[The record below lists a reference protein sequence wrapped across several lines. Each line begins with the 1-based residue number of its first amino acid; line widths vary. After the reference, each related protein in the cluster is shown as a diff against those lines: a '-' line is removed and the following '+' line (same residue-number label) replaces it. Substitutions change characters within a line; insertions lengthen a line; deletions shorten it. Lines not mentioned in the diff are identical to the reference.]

1 MKNRGVIIAIILILI
16 MGAGVTVG
24 TRRFIRDKTSG
35 SAAANFQNQIPP
47 SEELDMESMA
57 MAAAGMTSPPETGG
71 EAAGSDSVNT
81 GNARSQ
87 DMAGEEEPLP
97 AAGPETGAQAEAGHM
112 AGAAAESCPVSVY
125 PDSDSKGASV
135 REEAAAVLADSDE
148 AAAAPSQENAA
159 AAKSSVAIS
168 PLTGV
173 SESDEAVTEYATT
186 LEGFKKKLGE
196 IDSLIKNMQG
206 SEASTNTDALKKVA
220 DYEYYLWDTELNHIY
235 QAILEGMTEE
245 EAQDLKTEER
255 AWIRSRDLAA
265 KKASSKFGGG
275 TMESLEYTASLSD
288 STRSRAYELLEQYGT
303 YITEGEDG

>member
-1 MKNRGVIIAIILILI
+1 MKNRGVIIAIILIMI

-24 TRRFIRDKTSG
+24 TRRFIHDKTSD
-35 SAAANFQNQIPP
+35 SVASNFQNQISP
-47 SEELDMESMA
+47 SEELAMESMA
-57 MAAAGMTSPPETGG
+57 MAAAGMTSLPETGG
-71 EAAGSDSVNT
+71 EEAGSDSVNT

-87 DMAGEEEPLP
+87 DMAGAEEQLP
-97 AAGPETGAQAEAGHM
+97 AAGSETGAQAEAGRM
-112 AGAAAESCPVSVY
+112 AGAAAENSPVSVY
-125 PDSDSKGASV
+125 PDSDSEEAASV
-135 REEAAAVLADSDE
+135 KKEAAISSDSDEEAAAPA
-148 AAAAPSQENAA
+148 QENAA

-196 IDSLIKNMQG
+196 IDSLIQNMQG
-206 SEASTNTDALKKVA
+206 SEASTNTDSLKKVA
-220 DYEYYLWDTELNHIY
+220 DYEYHLWDTELNHIY

-265 KKASSKFGGG
+265 KKAASKFGGG

-303 YITEGEDG
+303 YITDGEDG